1 MISPETLRRFS
12 FFAGVDPA
20 LLKEIAMLGEEVSVQ
35 AGEWI
40 FHQGDPAEA
49 LYIILEG
56 TVDLKM
62 NLDEAG
68 TRQVDAC
75 TLVEGDIVGWSALVE
90 PHIYTLRAAAA
101 SPTRLAKL
109 DGAGLRNLMARDPA
123 TGYWIMQRLAQVL
136 AKRLTNMRVRFA
148 SFIA

>member
-12 FFAGVDPA
+12 FFAGVEPA
-20 LLKEIAMLGEEVSVQ
+20 LLKEIAMLGEEVAYQ
-35 AGEWI
+35 ADEWL

-49 LYIILEG
+49 LYLILEG
-56 TVDLKM
+56 SVDLKM

-68 TRQVDAC
+68 TRQVDVC
-75 TLVEGDIVGWSALVE
+75 TLVEGDVVGWSALVE
-90 PHIYTLRAAAA
+90 PHVYTLGAVATG
-101 SPTRLAKL
+101 STRLAKL

-123 TGYWIMQRLAQVL
+123 AGYWIMQRLTQVL
-136 AKRLTNMRVRFA
+136 ARRLTNMRVRFA